1 MATIVVTV
9 VKAIPAIIGKG
20 LAIHKQLMQAKK
32 NKKGCVRLADRVKTV
47 VDQLEGLANQ
57 GVNEELLQ
65 KALDEFKKVLEEAE
79 TLLKKYEETNWWK
92 QKFNA
97 DTWRKDFEEVNK
109 HLCIAAH
116 HLSLSLQVEQR
127 KNLEDMFNDL
137 RIRKENGEDMK
148 IDQQEWDK
156 LMASVEETRVVVK
169 DVHDV
174 VDNTNQKVSAIQ
186 HQMASAQ
193 RDLRDIKDQVGT
205 QGAGPK
211 SSSGS
216 AGKARAKVFTFRE
229 KLINQIEEP
238 TLKILLDGLQ
248 KATPDQ
254 PPVINGRERN
264 HVLQNN
270 RVTEDQVTCLV
281 DMVRKKGERPCEI
294 FLSLLSEHDNNLYKE
309 LGL

>member
-1 MATIVVTV
+1 MAAIVLTV
-9 VKAIPAIIGKG
+9 VKATQDIISKG
-20 LAIHKQLMQAKK
+20 LVIHKQLMQAKK

-65 KALDEFKKVLEEAE
+65 KALDEFKQVLEEAE

-156 LMASVEETRVVVK
+156 CKTSSHAEKSLASLQACLGISWGEFGLNGWLISVFETLHHLMNVELRVVV
-169 DVHDV
+169 
-174 VDNTNQKVSAIQ
+174 
-186 HQMASAQ
+186 
-193 RDLRDIKDQVGT
+193 
-205 QGAGPK
+205 
-211 SSSGS
+211 
-216 AGKARAKVFTFRE
+216 
-229 KLINQIEEP
+229 
-238 TLKILLDGLQ
+238 
-248 KATPDQ
+248 
-254 PPVINGRERN
+254 
-264 HVLQNN
+264 
-270 RVTEDQVTCLV
+270 
-281 DMVRKKGERPCEI
+281 
-294 FLSLLSEHDNNLYKE
+294 
-309 LGL
+309 